1 MAQYQPTVLI
11 TTQQAHP
18 WTISVFNGLNGNVLL
33 TFKSD
38 APVARH
44 GLLCSRDHIYAAAI
58 DRPSIY
64 VWKLNSRN
72 RDYKKITVAGP
83 INSMIFIRDSTIL
96 ACAIGNKIFLYKLD
110 NGQHLITLSAHIRTI
125 NHLLFDEDQ
134 DCLISVG
141 EDNLIH
147 RWNIEEIS
155 PDRNLDISPSK
166 SFQGHTGPIHDLCQ
180 ISIGKFHLL
189 LTASSDLSV
198 RLWDIVT
205 GKCLCTFLFPNEIH
219 SICASSFST
228 TIYCGTDTGTIFIVP
243 LQTLTTQF
251 GGIQHQNPTITI
263 DNNNSKQLNHHQGS
277 VISLRLSADEQ
288 ILYSGSLDKDC
299 VMWDLSSGQIRFK
312 KSCSSRKRLFYFY
325 HVFFIIILCVGP
337 VTNILLAKIDT
348 DDINEGSTISIPF
361 SNFSNETHDEVV
373 SHTIATR
380 NGSMQRPISDQ
391 DSIKFIP
398 MPPVNGESDE
408 SASMAAPTF
417 VQMARLLLEQQM
429 NSS

>member
-1 MAQYQPTVLI
+1 MFSSKTTTMPQHQPTVLF

-18 WTISVFNGLNGNVLL
+18 WTISGFNGLNGNVLL
-33 TFKSD
+33 TYKCD
-38 APVARH
+38 APVASH

-64 VWKLNSRN
+64 VWNLNSRN
-72 RDYKKITVAGP
+72 RDYKKMTVAGP
-83 INSMIFIRDSTIL
+83 VNSMTFIRDSTVL

-110 NGQHLITLSAHIRTI
+110 NGQHLTTLSAHIRTI

-147 RWNIEEIS
+147 RWNIEEMNL
-155 PDRNLDISPSK
+155 DRNMDVSPTK

-198 RLWDIVT
+198 RLWDIIT

-228 TIYCGTDTGTIFIVP
+228 TIYCGTDLGTIFIVP
-243 LQTLTTQF
+243 LRTLTTQF
-251 GGIQHQNPTITI
+251 GEFQHQNPTITI
-263 DNNNSKQLNHHQGS
+263 DDNNSKQLIHHQGS

-299 VMWDLSSGQIRFK
+299 AMWDLSSGQIRFK
-312 KSCSSRKRLFYFY
+312 KSCPSP
-325 HVFFIIILCVGP
+325 I
-337 VTNILLAKIDT
+337 TNILLAKINT
-348 DDINEGSTISIPF
+348 DDVNEGSNISIPF
-361 SNFSNETHDEVV
+361 STFSSEANGEVV
-373 SHTIATR
+373 AHTLAAR
-380 NGSMQRPISDQ
+380 NGSMQRPTSNQ
-391 DSIKFIP
+391 DFVKFIP

-408 SASMAAPTF
+408 SAAMAAPTF
-417 VQMARLLLEQQM
+417 TQMARLLLEQQM